1 MENLKTDRDKKYCT
15 ISHTKIY
22 SVDNDELVCLKIYQ
36 GDWGDWDEAP
46 QSNVDCNSKNED
58 PIEL

>member
-1 MENLKTDRDKKYCT
+1 MENLKTNRDKKYCS

-36 GDWGDWDEAP
+36 GDWGDWDETP
-46 QSNVDCNSKNED
+46 ENNKNC
-58 PIEL
+58 ELNRDDV